1 MQIAPNES
9 APPTNE
15 ALALDVANTPIPL
28 DEGIMPIIQHVWNYK
43 LFNVNETTITVS
55 QLVIA
60 LLVLVFGVLLAKVIA
75 RRVGQRILPK
85 LKVES
90 GPAAAI
96 QTILYYILVT
106 IAVVMSLQIA
116 GVPLT
121 IFTIFGGALALG
133 IGFGS
138 QNLIANF
145 ISGLL
150 VMLERPVRLGDLI
163 SIGGDTGV
171 VRKIGARS
179 THIHGYDGATFIV
192 PNSTLLEN
200 TITNWNLPDRAVRS
214 RVAVGVAYGSDTS
227 KVREILEQAINEH
240 ERVIRNMDNRVL
252 FREFADS
259 SLAFEIHFWTHPR
272 SSLDKNSIES
282 DMRFAIDALCREHD
296 ITIAFPQLDVHL
308 DAVAPIDIR
317 MHPTRQD

>member
-1 MQIAPNES
+1 MQSEQEISTAEENG
-9 APPTNE
+9 AVAVDVTNE
-15 ALALDVANTPIPL
+15 PAPF
-28 DEGIMPIIQHVWNYK
+28 DEGFLPVVEYIWNYK
-43 LFNVNETTITVS
+43 LFKVSDTTIAVS
-55 QLVIA
+55 QIVIA
-60 LLVLVFGVLLAKVIA
+60 LLVLIFGVLLAKIIA
-75 RRVGQRILPK
+75 RRVGQKILPRMR
-85 LKVES
+85 VES

-96 QTILYYILVT
+96 QTILYYLLVT

-121 IFTIFGGALALG
+121 VFTIFGGALALG

-138 QNLIANF
+138 QNLISNF

-227 KVREILEQAINEH
+227 KVRELLERAISEH
-240 ERVIRNMDNRVL
+240 DRVIRNMDNRVL

-259 SLAFEIHFWTHPR
+259 SLAFEIHFWSHPK
-272 SSLDKNSIES
+272 SVLDKNSIES
-282 DMRFAIDALCREHD
+282 EMRFAIDALCREYD

-308 DAVAPIDIR
+308 DAVAPLDIR
-317 MHPTRQD
+317 MGSTEQG